1 MNYDPRPN
9 LGLII
14 DSFNSLAREY
24 ADPYT
29 PSGLQRSISLS
40 TTFLQRHLD
49 DLARTVPGDRI
60 FLFQIAD
67 ATLPEPSSPLSTP
80 PPHDS
85 GIPRLQPWSRNCRLF
100 PLESQRGAF
109 LPVAQYARAVI
120 STGYA
125 GDLSLEVFNASL
137 HNSGSNVPRD
147 HAMRGYAALM
157 KLDKAL
163 MGKSDTNLTR
173 PLIWTSTLKFHN
185 SDYDNHGFSS
195 AVTSPNVSHDLFSMK
210 LHQAFPHAVVHS

>member
-1 MNYDPRPN
+1 M
-9 LGLII
+9 II

-29 PSGLQRSISLS
+29 PSGLQRSTSAS
-40 TTFLQRHLD
+40 ASFLARHLA
-49 DLARTVPGDRI
+49 DLVATIPGEKI

-67 ATLPEPSSPLSTP
+67 AGLPAPSSPLSTP

-100 PLESQRGAF
+100 PMETQRGAF
-109 LPVAQYARAVI
+109 LPVAQYAKAVLA
-120 STGYA
+120 TGYT

-137 HNSGSNVPRD
+137 GDKGSQVPVE
-147 HAMRGYAALM
+147 HAARGYTALT

-163 MGKSDTNLTR
+163 QGESGASTNCAR
-173 PLIWTSTLKFHN
+173 CNKC
-185 SDYDNHGFSS
+185 
-195 AVTSPNVSHDLFSMK
+195 
-210 LHQAFPHAVVHS
+210 